1 MARVTAVLAAWL
13 GLSQARLAVDTQQGP
28 VVGRARREV
37 DTRTRSHVSWTEFQV
52 SIKSKSDI
60 TREMRNACVDVVKNM
75 SNFVEPLVWL
85 Y

>member
-13 GLSQARLAVDTQQGP
+13 GLSQAGLAVDTQQGP

-52 SIKSKSDI
+52 CISQNRII
-60 TREMRNACVDVVKNM
+60 RETCEMPAWM
-75 SNFVEPLVWL
+75 W
-85 Y
+85 